1 VQQQQS
7 SQLSS
12 TSATAAQL
20 QLSYKTNKKIVLK
33 FTDYAQNLNSK
44 LQIWIKFCGQKC
56 EFVHKNLLN

>member
-1 VQQQQS
+1 VQQQQQS

-20 QLSYKTNKKIVLK
+20 QLSYKTNKKNVLK

-44 LQIWIKFCGQKC
+44 LRIWIKILWSK
-56 EFVHKNLLN
+56 V